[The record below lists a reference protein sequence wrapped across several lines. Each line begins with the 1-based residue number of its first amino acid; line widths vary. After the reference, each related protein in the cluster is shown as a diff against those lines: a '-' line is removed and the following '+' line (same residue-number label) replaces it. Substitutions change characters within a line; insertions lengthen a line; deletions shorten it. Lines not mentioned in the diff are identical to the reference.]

1 MTRKTDETERYHRRR
16 ALAMAGGV
24 LAVGLAGCS
33 SLGGE
38 GEDGGGENE
47 DGGGGGG
54 GGEDGG
60 GENEDGGG
68 GGGENEDGGGEN
80 GGGEEE
86 DD

>member
-33 SLGGE
+33 SLSGE

-54 GGEDGG
+54 GEDGG
-60 GENEDGGG
+60 GENEDGG

>member
-54 GGEDGG
+54 GEDGG
-60 GENEDGGG
+60 GENEDGG

>member
-54 GGEDGG
+54 GEDGG
-60 GENEDGGG
+60 GENEDGG

-80 GGGEEE
+80 GGGGEEE

>member
-16 ALAMAGGV
+16 VLAMAGGV

-38 GEDGGGENE
+38 GEDGGG
-47 DGGGGGG
+47 G
-54 GGEDGG
+54 GGEG
-60 GENEDGGG
+60 EDGGG
-68 GGGENEDGGGEN
+68 GGGENEDGGGGGGGEGEDGGGESGN
-80 GGGEEE
+80 GGGGEEE